1 MECLGMG
8 HAGRMTVMG
17 RIPSIHSAW
26 DWSFTAA
33 LMPSISNAAPR
44 PDFVRPLEFFGI
56 CHDPNQKTDTAGAPF
71 PKVRTSRLEK
81 GLG

>member
-1 MECLGMG
+1 
-8 HAGRMTVMG
+8 
-17 RIPSIHSAW
+17 
-26 DWSFTAA
+26 
-33 LMPSISNAAPR
+33 MPSISNAAPR